1 MARFLQNVGGWNY
14 LGPRMK
20 VDFSREDLH
29 LPFLRWVLPIQAD
42 VTDYWDFQT
51 TGPNCGD
58 WFLGDVFLSVS
69 SANIQLVNLFLV
81 PLCGGLRPVYWA
93 DVGSPGTVRFQGP
106 AETWGWPFSS
116 CSPFFYFILWLP
128 LNLPFVP
135 AQWCIYLKRYKTF
148 SLLSVFIR
156 SVFFLGIWSIALL
169 EPKFHKSSCF
179 SYCDCFM
186 LYKAIYSIGNCIMLL
201 VGLSY
206 SQTNWTVI
214 STTREEFWILF

>member
-1 MARFLQNVGGWNY
+1 
-14 LGPRMK
+14 MK

-42 VTDYWDFQT
+42 VTPDYWGFQT
-51 TGPNCGD
+51 TGPNCSD
-58 WFLGDVFLSVS
+58 WFFRDVFLSVP

-81 PLCGGLRPVYWA
+81 PLCGGLSPVCWD
-93 DVGSPGTVRFQGP
+93 DVESLGLWDSRVQQKPEGDRLVH
-106 AETWGWPFSS
+106 AHLS
-116 CSPFFYFILWLP
+116 FILFFGFRWF
-128 LNLPFVP
+128 LPFVP

-156 SVFFLGIWSIALL
+156 SVFLLGIWFTALL

-186 LYKAIYSIGNCIMLL
+186 LYKAIYSIGICIMLL

-206 SQTNWTVI
+206 SQTNWTVM